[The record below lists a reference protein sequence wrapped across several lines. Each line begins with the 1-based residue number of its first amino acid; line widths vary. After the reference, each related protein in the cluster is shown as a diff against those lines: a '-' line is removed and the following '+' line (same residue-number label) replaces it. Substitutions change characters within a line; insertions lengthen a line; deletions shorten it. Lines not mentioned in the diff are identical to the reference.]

1 MLHKIKK
8 VSQIIKFDSIYINIH
23 NIETNLYNKN
33 IIKRKE
39 FIMVGKVLKI
49 LGWQNKIDLSPAGL
63 DDLKVML
70 LLLGIMLGIFVGLVI
85 PWLYGLLQI
94 GLLIF
99 K

>member
-1 MLHKIKK
+1 
-8 VSQIIKFDSIYINIH
+8 
-23 NIETNLYNKN
+23 
-33 IIKRKE
+33 
-39 FIMVGKVLKI
+39 MVGKVLKI